1 MLIGY
6 ARASTADQNP
16 DYQIGALLCHGID
29 HDTLKITRLAVGL
42 AVLVTVGAGNDLA
55 EVG

>member
-16 DYQIGALLCHGID
+16 DYQIGASLCHGID
-29 HDTLKITRLAVGL
+29 HDTLKITRLAV
-42 AVLVTVGAGNDLA
+42 LVTVGAGNDLA